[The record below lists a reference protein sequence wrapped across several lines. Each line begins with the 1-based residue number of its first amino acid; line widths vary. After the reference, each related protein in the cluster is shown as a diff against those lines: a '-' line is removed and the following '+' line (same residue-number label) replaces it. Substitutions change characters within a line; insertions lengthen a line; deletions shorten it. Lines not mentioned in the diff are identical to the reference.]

1 MDINNNAINNSNDQ
15 NQQEHSSDNTLTPR
29 IPLFFQSLLV
39 QPPLLDTVTPR
50 PSQTRFQALQKLTQ
64 PATANVGRG
73 VLTED
78 VIVA

>member
-1 MDINNNAINNSNDQ
+1 MDINNNVINNANDQ
-15 NQQEHSSDNTLTPR
+15 NQQEYSADNTLTPR
-29 IPLFFQSLLV
+29 IPLFFQHLLV
-39 QPPLLDTVTPR
+39 QPSLLNTATPR

-73 VLTED
+73 VLTDD